1 MMISSNAKSR
11 PLKKV
16 FLFIERKG
24 QAISGGWRL
33 VVKDKK
39 PGETF
44 ENYAFN
50 V

>member
-16 FLFIERKG
+16 FLVMEMKIKPFRVN
-24 QAISGGWRL
+24 GGL
-33 VVKDKK
+33 SFKDKK

-44 ENYAFN
+44 
-50 V
+50 